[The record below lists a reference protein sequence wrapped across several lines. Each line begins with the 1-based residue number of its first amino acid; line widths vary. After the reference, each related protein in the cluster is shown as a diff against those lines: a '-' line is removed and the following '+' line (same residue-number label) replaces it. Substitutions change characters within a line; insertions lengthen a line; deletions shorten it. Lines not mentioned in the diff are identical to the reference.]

1 MIEGLV
7 VAEVRSIPDDRG
19 VVREFFRRSVWGL
32 SVEQINVTE
41 SRQGVLRGLHGE
53 AMTKLVG
60 VAYGSALGGYVDTR
74 PGSPTY
80 GAVQTVEL
88 VPGVQVLVP
97 AGVCNGFQTLSELSV
112 YVYGFDAEWAPGM
125 PGTAVHPL
133 SVGIDWPLPPVLS
146 EKDAG
151 LPGLPA

>member
-1 MIEGLV
+1 
-7 VAEVRSIPDDRG
+7 
-19 VVREFFRRSVWGL
+19 
-32 SVEQINVTE
+32 
-41 SRQGVLRGLHGE
+41 VLRGLHGE

-60 VAYGSALGGYVDTR
+60 VAYGSALGAYLDTR
-74 PGSPTY
+74 EASATY

-97 AGVCNGFQTLSELSV
+97 AGVCNGFQTTSELSV

-133 SVGIDWPLPPVLS
+133 SVGIDWPLEPVLS
-146 EKDAG
+146 EKDAS
-151 LPGLPA
+151 LPGWGS